1 MIENSF
7 QAARYLGGD
16 HIAAH
21 DDKYAH
27 LLRSSF
33 FFFFSVGSCPASR
46 AFKTIDDEVYS
57 RELAVIYY
65 LTDDWKEEYGGT
77 RRASH
82 HAHHYF
88 GCVTRS
94 GVHLQR
100 RWSGLLEDLEGGKT
114 YVPEFN
120 SLVAFNV
127 PRDHVVTPVTG
138 TRYALASYSPLLGWP
153 HATQHARHTTV

>member
-1 MIENSF
+1 VIENSF

-21 DDKYAH
+21 DDKYA
-27 LLRSSF
+27 LLLLLLLLL
-33 FFFFSVGSCPASR
+33 FSVGSHPASR

-82 HAHHYF
+82 HSHRYF
-88 GCVTRS
+88 GCV
-94 GVHLQR
+94 GVVF
-100 RWSGLLEDLEGGKT
+100 T
-114 YVPEFN
+114 
-120 SLVAFNV
+120 FNV
-127 PRDHVVTPVTG
+127 DCQ
-138 TRYALASYSPLLGWP
+138 AC
-153 HATQHARHTTV
+153 